1 MLSSVGF
8 NDVNIVPFDW
18 LHPAIPSGMINTVKA
33 VGRVFEAIPLI
44 REFSGS
50 LLISAKRP

>member
-1 MLSSVGF
+1 LIS
-8 NDVNIVPFDW
+8 
-18 LHPAIPSGMINTVKA
+18 LVKA
-33 VGRVFEAIPLI
+33 VGKGFEAIPLI